1 MNPPCRN
8 PVLVIVVLWAI
19 AIATTAFLFM
29 GSPAILYG
37 ILIQGICMIGS
48 ATYLKQRETA
58 DCRAV

>member
-29 GSPAILYG
+29 GSPEILYG

-48 ATYLKQRETA
+48 ATYLRKSSA
-58 DCRAV
+58 AGCPGA